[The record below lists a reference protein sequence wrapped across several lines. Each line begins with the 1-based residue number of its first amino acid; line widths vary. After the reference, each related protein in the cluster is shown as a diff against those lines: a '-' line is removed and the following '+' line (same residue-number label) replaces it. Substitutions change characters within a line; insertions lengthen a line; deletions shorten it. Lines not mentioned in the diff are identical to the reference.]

1 MSDTP
6 KDSGPSDAAP
16 EQVPGGEVRAGR
28 IAHEMNN
35 TVAYI
40 ITNLNL
46 LTEEIE
52 HLPMPA
58 VQRARLLRFLDEA
71 SDGGMR
77 VSDLI
82 RQMKVLSWGDGP
94 ASATEGDDTW
104 DAADGPKRVLVVD
117 DEPAILTA
125 VHRALKNYDVVVTTN
140 GAEALERLADGTHF
154 DLVLCDLVMPEMS
167 GIELYRAV
175 GERYGTLRDRMV
187 FMTAGA
193 FTPEARDFL
202 SNVRNPVLHKP
213 FDTKTLRWILAQAR
227 RRS

>member
-1 MSDTP
+1 MSDDPTRND
-6 KDSGPSDAAP
+6 DSGAP
-16 EQVPGGEVRAGR
+16 LGAPAVDVQVGR
-28 IAHEMNN
+28 LAHEMNN
-35 TVAYI
+35 AVAYI

-52 HLPMPA
+52 HLPMPS

-82 RQMKVLSWGDGP
+82 RQMKVLSWGDTP
-94 ASATEGDDTW
+94 ASPVDGDDTW
-104 DAADGPKRVLVVD
+104 DATEGPKRVLVVD

-125 VHRALKNYDVVVTTN
+125 VHRALKSYDVVVTSS
-140 GAEALERLADGTHF
+140 GAEALEHLQDGSHF
-154 DLVLCDLVMPEMS
+154 DLILCDLVMPEMS
-167 GIELYRAV
+167 GIELHR
-175 GERYGTLRDRMV
+175 TLSARDATLGDKMV

-193 FTPEARDFL
+193 FTTEARDFL
-202 SNVRNPVLHKP
+202 SKVRNPVLHKP

-227 RRS
+227 RQG